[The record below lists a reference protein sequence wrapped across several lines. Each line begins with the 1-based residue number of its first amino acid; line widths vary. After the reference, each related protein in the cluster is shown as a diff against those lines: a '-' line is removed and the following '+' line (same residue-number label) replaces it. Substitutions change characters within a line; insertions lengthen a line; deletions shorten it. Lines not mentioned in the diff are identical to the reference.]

1 MAALGGY
8 ISESRTPTVGMSPVL
23 LAAILAVAALA
34 IGALGILSLPAATRL
49 GPRCQRTVCLV
60 AAGAAGLG
68 GALGIALG
76 RTRRRGGRM
85 TARIAVLA
93 SGRGS
98 NLQAILDAIGDGRLP
113 ADVVGVFSDRP
124 GAAALQRVTP
134 GLRWAHAP
142 KEFSDRAAYE
152 QALGD
157 AVQASAP
164 DWIVC
169 AGYMRILGAAF
180 VQRFEGR
187 LVNIHPSLLPLHKGL
202 DPHARAL
209 EAGAA
214 EHGASVHLVVPEL
227 DAGAVLA
234 QVRVPVGP
242 GDDAQALA
250 ERVLA
255 VEHPLLIATL
265 QLLCAGRL
273 AERGGQ
279 PQLDGHP
286 LFSPLALDSAGNLN
300 R

>member
-1 MAALGGY
+1 
-8 ISESRTPTVGMSPVL
+8 
-23 LAAILAVAALA
+23 
-34 IGALGILSLPAATRL
+34 
-49 GPRCQRTVCLV
+49 
-60 AAGAAGLG
+60 
-68 GALGIALG
+68 
-76 RTRRRGGRM
+76 M
-85 TARIAVLA
+85 TATTRIAVLA

-98 NLQAILDAIGDGRLP
+98 NLQAILDAIADGRLP
-113 ADVVGVFSDRP
+113 AEVVGVFSDRP
-124 GAAALQRVTP
+124 AAEALQRVAP
-134 GLRWAHAP
+134 NLRWAHAP
-142 KEFSDRAAYE
+142 KSFSDRASYE

-157 AVQASAP
+157 ALVAVQP

-180 VQRFEGR
+180 VQRFNGR

-202 DPHARAL
+202 DTHARAL
-209 EAGAA
+209 QAGDA

-234 QVRVPVGP
+234 QVRVPVLP
-242 GDDAQALA
+242 GDDADSLA
-250 ERVLA
+250 ARVLA

-273 AERGGQ
+273 AEREGQ